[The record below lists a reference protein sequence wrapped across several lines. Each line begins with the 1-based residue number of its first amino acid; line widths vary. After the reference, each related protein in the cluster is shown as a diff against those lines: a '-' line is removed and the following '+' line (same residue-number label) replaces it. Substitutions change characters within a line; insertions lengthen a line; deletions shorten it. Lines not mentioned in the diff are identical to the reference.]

1 MPACLLL
8 THVLGTHSRT
18 ITCRCPFSK
27 ANCWQVIYK
36 LTSKPCAT
44 AWYGGGGEAILQA
57 RNRLLM
63 RGAVQ
68 DKRGQ
73 EWHQLAQRVFQDFG
87 GFGKALSASEKQ
99 DVEKAASAEAWVH
112 MVSPPYTMPLTS
124 ATKPLAGMLSG
135 V

>member
-1 MPACLLL
+1 M
-8 THVLGTHSRT
+8 
-18 ITCRCPFSK
+18 
-27 ANCWQVIYK
+27 
-36 LTSKPCAT
+36 
-44 AWYGGGGEAILQA
+44 QA

-73 EWHQLAQRVFQDFG
+73 EWHQLAQRVFQDFV